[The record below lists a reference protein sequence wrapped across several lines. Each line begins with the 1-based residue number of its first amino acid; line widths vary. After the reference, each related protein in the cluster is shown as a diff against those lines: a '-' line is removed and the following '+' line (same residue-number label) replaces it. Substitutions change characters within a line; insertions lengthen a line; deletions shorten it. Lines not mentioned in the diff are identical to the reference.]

1 MTAEPMPAGRIIDA
15 ALELLDRQL
24 IDSDGVAAGKVDDLE
39 LTELADG
46 SLVVTA
52 ILSGPGALAP
62 RLGGR
67 LGTAWAATFA
77 RLHPD
82 ADPAPARISFGV
94 VRDLDGAQVRLSLS
108 RHHLDGNRLEHWVRD
123 RFISRIPGA
132 GHEPE

>member
-1 MTAEPMPAGRIIDA
+1 MVDA

-24 IDSDGVAAGKVDDLE
+24 IDSEGVAAGKVDDLE
-39 LTELADG
+39 LTEMADG

-67 LGTAWAATFA
+67 LGAAWAAAFE

-82 ADPAPARISFGV
+82 TDPEPARISFGV
-94 VRDLDGAQVRLSLS
+94 VRELEGAQVRLTIS
-108 RHHLDGNRLEHWVRD
+108 RHHLEGNQLEHWIRD
-123 RFISRIPGA
+123 RFIRRIPGA